1 LSVRGNLYPVMF
13 CINVYS
19 ELLISIFNTF
29 RLTEKERTRTYSV
42 RQYTTQLPLNLVSEI
57 TTLCA

>member
-1 LSVRGNLYPVMF
+1 MF